1 MGNFVAI
8 HLLKGYNPG
17 TFNRGENGEA
27 KQIIIGGV
35 NRARF
40 SSQCQKRAIR
50 EMMACEEIKS
60 SHIENLIANCLDLMV
75 KNGTIT
81 EEEKDV
87 IGYSICNK
95 AIIGI
100 DDNLWESLMGRYD
113 KKVNRVVVN
122 TNASEIDAL
131 VNTFVKYVR
140 ENGTKALVDDK
151 KTHKL
156 ATQIASNSTLN
167 DIKMSVTKALFGNM
181 ATDGIFGTVDGALQ
195 MGQAYSVDAF
205 MPEADIFT
213 VKFTGRSGADKSD
226 PFFGAYETFNTDE
239 NKRAGA
245 ETFNQGLSLNSNL
258 MYSYANIN
266 IKEFKKNLDTF
277 IVSRDYAPSEDTNN
291 ILIATVTDFIKA
303 MIKMTPEA
311 TQNRSAS
318 YVEPTMVLIE
328 IIKDD
333 TNIQP
338 DWTKVITN
346 NGKEIAEQ
354 AIERMSNF
362 ANNKTFRAGTVKQ
375 YVMFGS
381 EYGQFADKFIDA
393 TQINNFNELT
403 DIIKNEVTP
412 LI

>member
-1 MGNFVAI
+1 M
-8 HLLKGYNPG
+8 
-17 TFNRGENGEA
+17 A
-27 KQIIIGGV
+27 KQI
-35 NRARF
+35 AST
-40 SSQCQKRAIR
+40 SS
-50 EMMACEEIKS
+50 
-60 SHIENLIANCLDLMV
+60 
-75 KNGTIT
+75 
-81 EEEKDV
+81 
-87 IGYSICNK
+87 
-95 AIIGI
+95 
-100 DDNLWESLMGRYD
+100 
-113 KKVNRVVVN
+113 
-122 TNASEIDAL
+122 
-131 VNTFVKYVR
+131 
-140 ENGTKALVDDK
+140 
-151 KTHKL
+151 
-156 ATQIASNSTLN
+156 LN

-195 MGQAYSVDAF
+195 MGQAYSVDRF

-239 NKRAGA
+239 TKRAGA

-303 MIKMTPEA
+303 MIRMTPEA

-346 NGKEIAEQ
+346 NGNEIAEQ

-375 YVMFGS
+375 YIMFGS

-393 TQINNFNELT
+393 TQINNFNELS